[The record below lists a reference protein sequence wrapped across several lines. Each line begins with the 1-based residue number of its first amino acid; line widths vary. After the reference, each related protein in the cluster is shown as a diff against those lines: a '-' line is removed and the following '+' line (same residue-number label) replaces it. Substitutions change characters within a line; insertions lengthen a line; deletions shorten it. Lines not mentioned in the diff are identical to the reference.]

1 MPDGTTRRLTSS
13 EISDKLAQEATPAT
27 YSDRQIAAMSSSE
40 GAVGAIGRFGVDM
53 KFDSEGVLVAG
64 DAPDTPPA
72 ARARARATV
81 VGATGRSTVQDRIA
95 RLNEAAI
102 GENNLNRKARLEEQI
117 AKLTGQQTGGSP
129 VRNTARARQR
139 ARVTPR
145 GERGRQVSGEA
156 QQKAR
161 YERILRTQGPAA
173 AQRFSSFSGYEPP
186 RSTGVVRQP
195 QAQSGS
201 NMDQLIQELLRRL
214 LGQGGGGNRG
224 GVVPRAINRAAGGS
238 AGMGDVIPAMLTP
251 GEFIMSAGAVRQHGV
266 GAMRALNRGKVPGFN
281 RGGMVGGVQ
290 YRQEGGSIGMMGGA
304 GQSLGIDTSEITKTF
319 DNFVGNFS
327 STLDSITTA
336 FSPIASAISGL
347 AETFSNINITST
359 LTVDGQLNISG
370 VDSNAIAEELKQA
383 FGKMIGDEVQRV
395 LENNNKEARP

>member
-1 MPDGTTRRLTSS
+1 
-13 EISDKLAQEATPAT
+13 
-27 YSDRQIAAMSSSE
+27 
-40 GAVGAIGRFGVDM
+40 
-53 KFDSEGVLVAG
+53 
-64 DAPDTPPA
+64 
-72 ARARARATV
+72 
-81 VGATGRSTVQDRIA
+81 
-95 RLNEAAI
+95 
-102 GENNLNRKARLEEQI
+102 
-117 AKLTGQQTGGSP
+117 
-129 VRNTARARQR
+129 
-139 ARVTPR
+139 
-145 GERGRQVSGEA
+145 
-156 QQKAR
+156 
-161 YERILRTQGPAA
+161 
-173 AQRFSSFSGYEPP
+173 
-186 RSTGVVRQP
+186 
-195 QAQSGS
+195 
-201 NMDQLIQELLRRL
+201 
-214 LGQGGGGNRG
+214 
-224 GVVPRAINRAAGGS
+224 
-238 AGMGDVIPAMLTP
+238 MGDVIPAMLTP

-281 RGGMVGGVQ
+281 RGGMVGGIQ